1 MNGLQAYQRVNT
13 QTSITDADPHK
24 LIQLLYNGALERI
37 NMAKAR
43 MQAKDYAGKGKL
55 IGKAIEIIGGLKSFL
70 DFEKGGELAARLE
83 GLYDYMERTLLEASA
98 KNDIAKLDEV
108 ALGERESRDLQDLL
122 DTVPLEQSHLARR
135 LKNSGHTYASATGLT
150 P

>member
-43 MQAKDYAGKGKL
+43 MQAKDYEGKGKL
-55 IGKAIEIIGGLKSFL
+55 ISKAIEIIGGLRGFL
-70 DFEKGGELAARLE
+70 DFEKGGDLAARLE
-83 GLYDYMERTLLEASA
+83 GLYDYMERTLFQANA
-98 KNDIAKLDEV
+98 KNDVAKLDEV
-108 ALGERESRDLQDLL
+108 ADLL
-122 DTVPLEQSHLARR
+122 RAIKEGWDGIREDVVSGQSRQA
-135 LKNSGHTYASATGLT
+135 AV
-150 P
+150 

>member
-43 MQAKDYAGKGKL
+43 MQANDLAGKGKL
-55 IGKAIEIIGGLKSFL
+55 ISKAMEIIGGLRSFL

-83 GLYDYMERTLLEASA
+83 ALYDYMERALFEANA
-98 KNDIAKLDEV
+98 RNDAAKLDEV
-108 ALGERESRDLQDLL
+108 AALLRQVKEGWDGIRD
-122 DTVPLEQSHLARR
+122 E
-135 LKNSGHTYASATGLT
+135 ATRPQVANVAG
-150 P
+150 

>member
-43 MQAKDYAGKGKL
+43 MQAKDFEGKGKL
-55 IGKAIEIIGGLKSFL
+55 ITKAIEIIGGLRGFL
-70 DFEKGGELAARLE
+70 DFDKGGDLAERLA
-83 GLYDYMERTLLEASA
+83 GLYEYMERTLFEANA
-98 KNDIAKLDEV
+98 KNDPAKLDEV
-108 ALGERESRDLQDLL
+108 AELLRSIKEGWDGIREEAVGQ
-122 DTVPLEQSHLARR
+122 
-135 LKNSGHTYASATGLT
+135 
-150 P
+150 

>member
-43 MQAKDYAGKGKL
+43 MHAKDYEGKGRL
-55 IGKAIEIIGGLKSFL
+55 ISKTIEIIGGLRSFL
-70 DFEKGGELAARLE
+70 DFEKGGDLAVRLE
-83 GLYDYMERTLLEASA
+83 GLYDYMERTLFEANA
-98 KNDIAKLDEV
+98 QNNAAKLEEV
-108 ALGERESRDLQDLL
+108 AELLRSIKDGWDGIREEVVAQQAQA
-122 DTVPLEQSHLARR
+122 V
-135 LKNSGHTYASATGLT
+135 G
-150 P
+150 

>member
-13 QTSITDADPHK
+13 QTSITDADPHR

-43 MQAKDYAGKGKL
+43 MQAKDYEGKGNL
-55 IGKAIEIIGGLKSFL
+55 ISKAIEIIGGLRGFL

-98 KNDIAKLDEV
+98 KNDMTKLDEV
-108 ALGERESRDLQDLL
+108 ADLL
-122 DTVPLEQSHLARR
+122 RSIKDGWDGIREEAVS
-135 LKNSGHTYASATGLT
+135 KSAQVG
-150 P
+150 